1 MLSKEF
7 GKGNGGKNGLC
18 QNKRSTQLS
27 KGERNGSMVL
37 EEGCTSLT
45 WPRPA
50 WKAATSVCDLVES
63 E

>member
-27 KGERNGSMVL
+27 KGERNGSMY
-37 EEGCTSLT
+37 
-45 WPRPA
+45 
-50 WKAATSVCDLVES
+50 WKKVARR
-63 E
+63 